1 MALTLSKVMA
11 RAWREL
17 GFSIDILATGGT
29 TTTIIDTN
37 SQYSADDALIGG
49 TAIVVRDGGGSGA
62 APEGEMQRI
71 SDYVALTTTFTV
83 GSAFSQAVA
92 SGDAVL
98 LATPRIKLPQM
109 RQAVNDGL
117 ADLGTVSL
125 VDTSLSS
132 AAAQTEYALPVGLKI
147 KRLIDVQVQ
156 GITTDSNDN
165 RYYSI
170 IGQSRY
176 VPAAP
181 GSTGL
186 LILPQLPSGRTIKII
201 YEGVH
206 PTLFAYS
213 DVISETIQE
222 ELAVAAAINK
232 ALTWYVSKRGDSA
245 LDTFVIQRWNDAKNM
260 LQQQKSEKPI
270 YRVKP
275 KPKWFVAG
283 RGPDTDEAAPIPYP
297 P

>member
-1 MALTLSKVMA
+1 MAVTLSKVMA
-11 RAWREL
+11 RAWREM
-17 GFSIDILATGGT
+17 GFSIDILATGGS

-37 SQYSADDALIGG
+37 SQYSSDDALVGG
-49 TAIVVRDGGGSGA
+49 TAIVTRDAGGANA

-71 SDYVALTTTFTV
+71 SDYVASTTTFTV
-83 GSAFSQAVA
+83 ATAFTAA
-92 SGDAVL
+92 PAAGDAIL

-117 ADLGTVSL
+117 AELGTISL
-125 VDTSLSS
+125 VDTSLTS

-147 KRLIDVQVQ
+147 KRLVDVQVQ

-165 RYYSI
+165 RYMSI
-170 IGQSRY
+170 MGQTSY

-186 LILPQLPSGRTIKII
+186 LILPQLPASRTIKII

-260 LQQQKSEKPI
+260 LQQQKADKPI
-270 YRVKP
+270 YRTKS
-275 KPKWFVAG
+275 KPKWFSANG
-283 RGPDTDEAAPIPYP
+283 HSEPDEFYPIPLP
-297 P
+297 